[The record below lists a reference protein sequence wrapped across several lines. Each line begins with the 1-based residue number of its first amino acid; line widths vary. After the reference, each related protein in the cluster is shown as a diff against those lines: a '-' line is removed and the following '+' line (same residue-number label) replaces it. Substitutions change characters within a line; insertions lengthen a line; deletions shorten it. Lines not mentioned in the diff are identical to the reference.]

1 MQIERLKYITEE
13 KENLKGLLSKTYE
26 LMDGLKKDYRFAVV
40 MECLAVISLITAIIK
55 WQNNEWLFKLVL
67 LISVFCVVF
76 GSMIFRGFKLL
87 KRTLQ
92 YIKNFRNEENMDRKA
107 HYINRVSVAVLLL
120 LVNLTIYNN
129 LDLSKLYISNYKISF
144 TSGVVFLML
153 ATFFRVTISR
163 IGIVNSILNLMVN
176 IIFYI
181 TVFRVAVYMNY
192 ILLADFMVSDPTEI
206 LSVICP
212 MASITIVLAI
222 YYLIDKTVNLIINRI
237 FFGRIKTE

>member
-1 MQIERLKYITEE
+1 
-13 KENLKGLLSKTYE
+13 
-26 LMDGLKKDYRFAVV
+26 
-40 MECLAVISLITAIIK
+40 
-55 WQNNEWLFKLVL
+55 
-67 LISVFCVVF
+67 
-76 GSMIFRGFKLL
+76 
-87 KRTLQ
+87 
-92 YIKNFRNEENMDRKA
+92 MDRKA

-120 LVNLTIYNN
+120 LVNLTISNN
-129 LDLSKLYISNYKISF
+129 LDLSKLYIYNYKISF

-181 TVFRVAVYMNY
+181 TVFMVAVYMNY

-206 LSVICP
+206 LPVICP

-222 YYLIDKTVNLIINRI
+222 YYLIDKIVNLIVNRI

>member
-1 MQIERLKYITEE
+1 
-13 KENLKGLLSKTYE
+13 
-26 LMDGLKKDYRFAVV
+26 
-40 MECLAVISLITAIIK
+40 
-55 WQNNEWLFKLVL
+55 
-67 LISVFCVVF
+67 
-76 GSMIFRGFKLL
+76 
-87 KRTLQ
+87 
-92 YIKNFRNEENMDRKA
+92 MDRKA

-120 LVNLTIYNN
+120 LVNLTISNN
-129 LDLSKLYISNYKISF
+129 LDLSKLYIYNYKISF

-181 TVFRVAVYMNY
+181 TVFSRVAVYMNY

-222 YYLIDKTVNLIINRI
+222 YYLIDKIVNLIVNRI